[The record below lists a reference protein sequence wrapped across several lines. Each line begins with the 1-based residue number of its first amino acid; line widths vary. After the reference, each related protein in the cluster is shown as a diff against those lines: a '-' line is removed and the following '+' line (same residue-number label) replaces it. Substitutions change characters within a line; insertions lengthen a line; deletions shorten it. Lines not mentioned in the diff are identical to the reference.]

1 MSAVIGA
8 SDLVDT
14 SVASLGNGGN
24 QFNRALQLGVEVA
37 ENEANVPVGGFP
49 RALAAATPLLV
60 LLMVL
65 RVDPLSDRIGLRQG
79 LRCWSLTPAQLRV

>member
-24 QFNRALQLGVEVA
+24 QFNRALQLGVEFA
-37 ENEANVPVGGFP
+37 ENEANVPVGG
-49 RALAAATPLLV
+49 
-60 LLMVL
+60 
-65 RVDPLSDRIGLRQG
+65 
-79 LRCWSLTPAQLRV
+79 